1 VSVNVSFLKGEQPVV
16 VSRRGSGVEA
26 AVEMLLAGPTA
37 AETKKGVGSQL
48 PAGVPVKSLSVEDGV
63 AAIDLG
69 AKFASPTGA
78 ESLPARLAQLVLT
91 LTAVPGVE
99 AAKVRVNGDVRQ
111 ELYPGVDLRRPVT
124 AAMLATPKGK
134 PALAK
139 SKKGAAPKASMLE
152 LEQRLVALG
161 FLDKAQADGRENQAT
176 FNAAMAFQKWAGVG
190 RDGEIGPITRK
201 ALDAAT
207 RPPPRT
213 HAAKGKR
220 VEVLLDR
227 QLLLLIW
234 NNTVVRGLHISSGR
248 RGYDTPT
255 GRFRVTRKFTRD
267 WSIPYAVWLPWA
279 SYFAG
284 GVAFHES
291 PDVPST
297 AASHGCVRVPHGDAE
312 WLYRRIPVGTPV
324 TVIANSR

>member
-1 VSVNVSFLKGEQPVV
+1 VSVNVSLLRGEQPVV

-26 AVEMLLAGPTA
+26 AVEGLLAGPTA
-37 AETKKGVGSQL
+37 AETKKGVRSQL
-48 PAGVPVKSLSVEDGV
+48 PAGVLVKSLTVEDGI
-63 AAIDLG
+63 ASIDLG
-69 AKFASPTGA
+69 ARFASVTSA

-99 AAKVRVNGDVRQ
+99 AVKVRVNGEVRQ
-111 ELYPGVDLRRPVT
+111 ELYPGVDLRKPVT
-124 AAMLATPKGK
+124 AAMLAKPKGK

-139 SKKGAAPKASMLE
+139 SRKGAAPKASMLE
-152 LEQRLVALG
+152 LETRLVALG

-176 FNAAMAFQKWAGVG
+176 FNAAMAFQKWAGIG
-190 RDGEIGPITRK
+190 RDGKIGPITRK

-207 RPPPRT
+207 RPTPRT
-213 HAAKGKR
+213 RGAKGKR

-234 NNTVVRGLHISSGR
+234 DNTVVRVLHISSGR
-248 RGYDTPT
+248 RGFDTPT
-255 GRFRVTRKFTRD
+255 GRFGITRKFRKD
-267 WSIPYAVWLPWA
+267 WSVPYAVWLPWA
-279 SYFAG
+279 SYFVG

-324 TVIANSR
+324 AVVANSR